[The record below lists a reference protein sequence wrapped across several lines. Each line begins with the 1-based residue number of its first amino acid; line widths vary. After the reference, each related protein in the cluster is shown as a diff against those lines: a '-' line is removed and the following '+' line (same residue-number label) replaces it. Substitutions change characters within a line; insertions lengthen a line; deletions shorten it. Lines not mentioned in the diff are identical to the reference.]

1 MDAKLLPS
9 FRGWEMHDEEEGT
22 RSEKKSELAA
32 AERLVFVDHGIGL
45 WSSLMEYERVDLQV

>member
-1 MDAKLLPS
+1 
-9 FRGWEMHDEEEGT
+9 MHDEEEGT